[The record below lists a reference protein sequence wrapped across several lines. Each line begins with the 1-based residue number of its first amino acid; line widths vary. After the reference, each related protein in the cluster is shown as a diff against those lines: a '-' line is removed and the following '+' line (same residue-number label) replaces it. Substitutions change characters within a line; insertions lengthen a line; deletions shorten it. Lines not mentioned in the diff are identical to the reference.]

1 MAELTFVVPWQH
13 LCPDNR
19 KFLSG
24 KFILSAQYR
33 SAKEAVALLATVAA
47 KKGKW
52 KMPSGPM
59 GLAVDILE
67 PDHRKRDILNHSKV
81 VCDAIT
87 ASGLVWYDDSQ
98 IADARW
104 RRMGTDKLKAGATIR
119 LWTLEAK

>member
-1 MAELTFVVPWQH
+1 MPELSFAVPWDA

-33 SAKEAVALLATVAA
+33 NAKETITLLTTIAA
-47 KKGKW
+47 RKAKW

-59 GLAVDILE
+59 GLAVDIVE

-87 ASGLVWYDDSQ
+87 ASGTVWYDDSQ

-104 RRMGTDKLKAGATIR
+104 RRMGTDKRNAGATIR
-119 LWTLEAK
+119 IWTL

>member
-1 MAELTFVVPWQH
+1 MPELTFRIPWEH

-52 KMPSGPM
+52 KRATGPL
-59 GLAVDILE
+59 GLDVALVE
-67 PDHRKRDILNHSKV
+67 PDHRKRDILNHSKML
-81 VCDAIT
+81 CDAIT
-87 ASGLVWYDDSQ
+87 ASEWVWWDDSQ
-98 IADARW
+98 IAVAHF
-104 RRMGTDKLKAGATIR
+104 RRDGTDKLNAGATIR
-119 LWTLEAK
+119 IWTIGG